1 MTRRFRNKR
10 DKSRTSRATLPCWA
24 LLEPVPAHCK
34 TSTPAQHL
42 LGYSMHSTPPV
53 GLCPRCSLCPCLL
66 QVSSSREILWTLSSF
81 PPSLRREAAS
91 PGPTEVRIPS
101 AADKLQLP
109 FSASCRFVPIL
120 PSAHHLLRPKC
131 SAPTLYLL
139 SFLHSA
145 TQLVWLAMS
154 WHPENTNKASV

>member
-10 DKSRTSRATLPCWA
+10 DKSRTSRAKLPCWA

-66 QVSSSREILWTLSSF
+66 QVSSFRGILWTLRSF
-81 PPSLRREAAS
+81 LPSLRREAAS
-91 PGPTEVRIPS
+91 PGTTEVPIPS

-109 FSASCRFVPIL
+109 CSPSCRLVPAL
-120 PSAHHLLRPKC
+120 PVSPPPPYAQMQRSPPPLAQFPSLGHTAC
-131 SAPTLYLL
+131 
-139 SFLHSA
+139 
-145 TQLVWLAMS
+145 LVSHELAS
-154 WHPENTNKASV
+154 